1 MNTDGRSKKNG
12 YEYQQ
17 PISGGNDIPDAW
29 SAVCVLR
36 HEPAL
41 HREPERVSARAQH
54 STSPIEG
61 DVAGQE
67 EPDQL
72 SGG

>member
-12 YEYQQ
+12 YECQQ

-41 HREPERVSARAQH
+41 YREAERVSARA
-54 STSPIEG
+54 
-61 DVAGQE
+61 
-67 EPDQL
+67 
-72 SGG
+72 